1 MDLKAKAAVKAKA
14 ADRHHRQSREE
25 RARATLQIS
34 PMAKVLQTLAR
45 AAQSTVIDCP
55 LPHLGL

>member
-1 MDLKAKAAVKAKA
+1 MDLKAKAAN
-14 ADRHHRQSREE
+14 RTHRQSGEG